1 MSELTSLS
9 GRLLEPEEGREVLSR
24 LQAAS
29 RWNSVSA
36 AVTLQ
41 EGSSSVATALLDLD
55 REAQTWH
62 VTAPETGETLARYRD
77 GVMWTAED
85 GTVTPASFEEG
96 PSPALGLL
104 FPWRL
109 PLWGRR
115 DRGDD
120 SAPLLVRGD
129 PHAPVVVCAHHREIA
144 MTSGMT
150 IDPEH
155 GIVTKLIRY
164 ATATILDIRQIA

>member
-9 GRLLEPEEGREVLSR
+9 GRLLEPGEGREVLSR
-24 LQAAS
+24 LRAAS

-36 AVTLQ
+36 VVTLQ
-41 EGSSSVATALLDLD
+41 EGSSSVATTLLDLD
-55 REAQTWH
+55 REAQTWR

-109 PLWGRR
+109 PLSGAGATEVMTQRLCLCARIRR
-115 DRGDD
+115 SPSSYARI
-120 SAPLLVRGD
+120 
-129 PHAPVVVCAHHREIA
+129 IA
-144 MTSGMT
+144 SS
-150 IDPEH
+150 
-155 GIVTKLIRY
+155 R
-164 ATATILDIRQIA
+164 